1 MSKSFDINN
10 LNDLDFNNMGSWPT
24 VAKVVVAL
32 LVVAVVLGGGYWLL
46 IQDAWTELESVE
58 AQEVGLRQTFETKQ
72 AKAANLDAYRE
83 QMQIME
89 EHFGTLLRQLPKK
102 TEVPGLLED
111 ISYVGSTSGLEF
123 DKIFLDNESRV
134 QFYSE
139 LPIKIQV
146 RGTYHQIGKF
156 ISEVA
161 ALPRIVTLH
170 DFSLRADGKKQE
182 KPSGDVKFKTEQQ
195 LLMEITAKTYRYE
208 TEAVVSKGAKQ

>member
-1 MSKSFDINN
+1 MSKGFDINN
-10 LNDLDFNNMGSWPT
+10 LNDLDFNNMGSWPA
-24 VAKVVVAL
+24 VAKVVVAI
-32 LVVAVVLGGGYWLL
+32 LVAAVVLGGGYWLL
-46 IQDAWTELESVE
+46 IADAWTELEAVE
-58 AQEVGLRQTFETKQ
+58 AQEISLKQTFETKQ

-146 RGTYHQIGKF
+146 RGTYHQMGKF

-170 DFSLRADGKKQE
+170 DFTIKLDGKQQE
-182 KPSGDVKFKTEQQ
+182 KASGGVKLKAEQP
-195 LLMEITAKTYRYE
+195 LVMEITAKTYRYE
-208 TEAVVSKGAKQ
+208 TEGVAK